1 MYEAAM
7 KNDWNEVER
16 LQAETDAAVAQYLKG
31 RSLAQSLAVLK
42 AILEKRGLCGRT
54 MLPPIRDYAEPL

>member
-16 LQAETDAAVAQYLKG
+16 LQAETDAAVTQYLKG

-42 AILEKRGLCGRT
+42 TILEQRGLCGRT
-54 MLPPIRDYAEPL
+54 MLPPIRDYQP